1 MTSLAIEPLE
11 IFCGRHGIFSP
22 FGTERIRAGRNSE
35 VSRVSNSNGQWII
48 KHYFQHISD
57 KCDRLGTEFGFLRF
71 LKNAGVPGVSRPL
84 AMDRVLHCALYSFL
98 PGKRPVVITSAHIVQ
113 AANFIKYVNRLRM
126 TADAMALPAA
136 ADACFSWK
144 EHFDLVETRIGR
156 LSAVRP
162 ESDLELEAHEFV
174 ELQLFQY
181 WSRLKKKLE
190 HEISSSQLAEPL
202 SYESRIIS
210 PSDFGFHN
218 TLEADG
224 NLSFVD
230 FEYAGWDDPVK
241 LICDFTCQ
249 PELPVS
255 ASQGR
260 QFMEE
265 LLPSLPQPAAVRHRV
280 ESLLPVH
287 RLKWC
292 CILLNELRVEDRQ
305 RRLHAG
311 VVPGGLLA
319 DQLRK
324 AKLYFNTHIATSI

>member
-1 MTSLAIEPLE
+1 MASLAIEPLE
-11 IFCGRHGIFSP
+11 TFCGRHGVSSP
-22 FGTERIRAGRNSE
+22 FETEPIRAGRNSE
-35 VSRVSNSNGQWII
+35 VSRLSNADGQWIL
-48 KHYFQHISD
+48 KHYYQHGSD
-57 KCDRLGTEFGFLRF
+57 KRDRLGTEFGFLTF
-71 LKNAGVPGVSRPL
+71 LKNAGVPGVSQPL
-84 AMDRVLHCALYSFL
+84 AMDRGSHRALYSFL
-98 PGKRPVVITSAHIVQ
+98 PGKRPAAITSAHIIQ
-113 AANFIKYVNRLRM
+113 AANFIGNVNRVRTL
-126 TADAMALPAA
+126 ADAVSMPAA

-144 EHFDLVETRIGR
+144 EHLDLVETRIGR

-162 ESDLELEAHEFV
+162 KSGLELEAYEFI
-174 ELQLFQY
+174 EQQLLPF
-181 WSRLKKKLE
+181 WSRLKNKLSQ
-190 HEISSSQLAEPL
+190 EISSSQLAESLP
-202 SYESRIIS
+202 SGSRIIS

-218 TLEADG
+218 TLEVEG

-241 LICDFTCQ
+241 LICDFICQ
-249 PELPVS
+249 PELQVS
-255 ASQGR
+255 PSQGR

-265 LLPSLPQPAAVRHRV
+265 LLPSLPQTTAVQHRV

-292 CILLNELRVEDRQ
+292 CILLNEFKVEDWQ

-311 VVPGGLLA
+311 LAPGGLLA